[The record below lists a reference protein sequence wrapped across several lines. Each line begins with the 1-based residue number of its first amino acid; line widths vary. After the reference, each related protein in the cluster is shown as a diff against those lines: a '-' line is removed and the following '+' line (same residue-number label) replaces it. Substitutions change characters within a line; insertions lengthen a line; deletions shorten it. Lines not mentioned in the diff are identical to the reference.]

1 MQILIKYTNNKEV
14 IKIIPQEI
22 INNTT
27 LVNFKLI
34 LTEIEQQ
41 EQDIQ
46 YINILPYLH
55 KRYTRDSK
63 RIA

>member
-1 MQILIKYTNNKEV
+1 MNILIKYTNNKEV
-14 IKIIPQEI
+14 IKRIPQEI

-46 YINILPYLH
+46 YIYILPYLY
-55 KRYTRDSK
+55 KRYTRDSRK
-63 RIA
+63 VA